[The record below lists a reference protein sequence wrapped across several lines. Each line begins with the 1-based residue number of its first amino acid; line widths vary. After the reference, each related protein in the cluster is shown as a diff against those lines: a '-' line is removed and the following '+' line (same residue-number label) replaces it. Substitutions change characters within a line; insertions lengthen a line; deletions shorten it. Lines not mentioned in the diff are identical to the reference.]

1 MRTYSRAD
9 YERSQAEW
17 DEFRAGWTEVR
28 RAAQDW
34 SIFPPSGSR
43 WDQWD
48 AENPTQAAIVARLL
62 DSNKPALLEIVGR
75 SRSWSQVVAGIIQ
88 LEDRLNEDIELH
100 ERDLAITKAEH
111 PNHVEAVQSIGRI
124 FDRIDKAR

>member
-17 DEFRAGWTEVR
+17 GEFRAGWTEVR

-62 DSNKPALLEIVGR
+62 DSNKPMLLEIIRR
-75 SRSWSQVVAGIIQ
+75 SRSWSQVVSGIIQ
-88 LEDRLNEDIELH
+88 YENRMDEDIAHREHEL
-100 ERDLAITKAEH
+100 DVTKAEH
-111 PNHVEAVQSIGRI
+111 PSHVEAVQSIGRI
-124 FDRIDKAR
+124 LARIDEAR